1 MTETGN
7 AQQRFGGIARLY
19 GRAAL
24 ERFTSARVA
33 VIGIG
38 GVGSWAAEAL
48 ARSGIGSLS
57 LVDLDELC
65 ITNTNRQIHALEGSI
80 GHSKSRA
87 MAERIRAIN
96 PDARVQA
103 VEAFFSERN
112 ADELLADGID
122 AVVDAIDAMHPK
134 CHLLAACRVRGI
146 PVVTCGAAGGRR
158 DPTLIRMT
166 DLAKTH
172 NDALLQQVR
181 RNLRAEHGFPKGGT
195 KPKRFGI
202 PAVFSP
208 ELPKFPHCDG
218 SVSPDRPDELPAGIR
233 CDAGYGTVTHLTAS
247 FGFFAA
253 SWVLEHLAE
262 SQP

>member
-1 MTETGN
+1 MADPGN
-7 AQQRFGGIARLY
+7 APQRFGGIARLY
-19 GRAAL
+19 GQAAL
-24 ERFTSARVA
+24 ARFTTARVA
-33 VIGIG
+33 IIGIG

-48 ARSGIGSLS
+48 ARSGIGSLT

-80 GHSKSRA
+80 GHPKART
-87 MAERIRAIN
+87 MAERIQAIN
-96 PDARVQA
+96 PEARVRA

-112 ADELLADGID
+112 ATDLLADRFD
-122 AVVDAIDAMHPK
+122 AVVDAIDVMLPK
-134 CHLLAACRVRGI
+134 CHLLAACHARGI

-158 DPTLIRMT
+158 DPSLIRT
-166 DLAKTH
+166 ADLAKTH

-181 RNLRAEHGFPKGGT
+181 RNLRAEHGFPKGGS

-208 ELPKFPHCDG
+208 ERPHYPQCDG
-218 SVSPDRPDELPAGIR
+218 SVSPDRPEDIPAGIR
-233 CDAGYGTVTHLTAS
+233 CDAGYGTVTHITAT

-253 SWVLEHLAE
+253 SWVLEHLAKRA
-262 SQP
+262 